1 MKMVRIGI
9 SSCLLGDEVRFDGG
23 HKRDAPLLEAFAQD
37 VEWVRVCPEVEIG
50 MGVPR
55 EPVRLVQSGADLR
68 MIAVH
73 TGTDYTEAMR
83 EFAARRVQTL
93 AAMDLRGYI
102 LKSDSPSCGL
112 HSVKVFD
119 GNGADAEPARR
130 GTGLFAAALTSAFP
144 DLPIAEER
152 QLADPASRARFLDR
166 VIAYDRAY
174 DRARTQERAAPP
186 ESLTPSRP
194 VSVLR
199 VSGSTAT
206 ETTDRTAAEEPL
218 DIRLHGRS
226 FAVIM
231 RTPGQDRALAAGFL
245 LSERIIRSS
254 DDIAAIEHCRHPD
267 HRTAHHVVDVFL
279 RGEAAAR
286 VPDLLD
292 ARRQMIANSS
302 CGVCGRATIDEL
314 REDIAAL
321 PPGPT
326 VDLSI
331 LAGLPQQLRRQQ
343 STFDETGGLHA
354 AAVFTADGTLLVAA
368 EDVGRH
374 NAVDKVIG
382 AAVIAEVDAGVIAG
396 SAARSGRDA
405 AAVLVVSGRVAFEIV
420 QKAWLGRV
428 PIIVAISAPTSLAVE
443 LAREAGLTLLG
454 FVRDRSLNIYA
465 HAARVGG
472 LDGSV

>member
-1 MKMVRIGI
+1 MKTVRIGI

-23 HKRDAPLLEAFAQD
+23 HKRDAPLLEAFAPH

-55 EPVRLVQSGADLR
+55 EPVRLVQSGGDLR

-73 TGTDYTEAMR
+73 TGTDHTEAMR
-83 EFAARRVQTL
+83 AFAARRVQAL
-93 AAMDLRGYI
+93 AAMDLRGYV

-112 HSVKVFD
+112 HGVKVFD
-119 GNGADAEPARR
+119 VNGGDAEPIRR

-152 QLADPASRARFLDR
+152 QLADPASRASFLDR
-166 VIAYDRAY
+166 VSAYDRASE
-174 DRARTQERAAPP
+174 RARAAPP

-199 VSGSTAT
+199 VSDGTAIQA
-206 ETTDRTAAEEPL
+206 TDRAAAEEPL

-286 VPDLLD
+286 VPQLLD

-331 LAGLPQQLRRQQ
+331 LARLPQQLRRQQ

-354 AAVFTADGTLLVAA
+354 AAVFTADGSLLAAA

-382 AAVIAEVDAGVIAG
+382 ASVIGEVDAGVTG
-396 SAARSGRDA
+396 SPGSNGRDG

-443 LAREAGLTLLG
+443 LALEARLTLLG
-454 FVRDRSLNIYA
+454 FVRDRSLNIYT
-465 HAARVGG
+465 HADRVGG
-472 LDGSV
+472 LHASV